1 MLEYIDGILFL
12 EVSFLDYAEGLFL
25 GRYWSDTD
33 FENRRHI
40 ELFLLYGV
48 LTTIFLILQNFCA
61 IIFKKSCFSF
71 VFRQIVAVL
80 SLFVSFFNLIPEFL
94 EGSILGL

>member
-1 MLEYIDGILFL
+1 MQ
-12 EVSFLDYAEGLFL
+12 
-25 GRYWSDTD
+25 RY
-33 FENRRHI
+33 N
-40 ELFLLYGV
+40 Y
-48 LTTIFLILQNFCA
+48 FLILQNFCA

-71 VFRQIVAVL
+71 AFRQIVAVL

>member
-48 LTTIFLILQNFCA
+48 LTTIFLILLYWTGSPFLGVGRFGLFS
-61 IIFKKSCFSF
+61 IIMLVILS
-71 VFRQIVAVL
+71 VFTA
-80 SLFVSFFNLIPEFL
+80 S
-94 EGSILGL
+94 GA